1 MKRSQVYI
9 LCQLLGWYSQAAGN
23 IIFSRLGEAITWK
36 PVALYMWGALAGIL
50 TTHALRAVIRRRQWL
65 KLSPLRALSYL
76 KGIGCTRAGVLETTF
91 KDETETDLFGEQ
103 AVLCGGA
110 SALVTAGWPL
120 AFGMAALR
128 KAGYAW
134 ILPVV
139 SIWSITVFLW
149 EVIYF
154 GVHYFESF
162 QTSEVE
168 KLRLAVVAK
177 DSQLRALISQ
187 VNPHFIFNC
196 LNGLRA
202 MIVEDPARA
211 QDMVTELS
219 NILRYSLQSGRTE
232 TVPLET
238 ELEAVTAYLK
248 LEAIRLEERLRVYIA
263 VDPESLETRIP
274 PMLLQTLVENGIKH
288 GVARLP
294 GGGEIRVDS
303 QVESRAV
310 KIQVRNSGQLR
321 DDGGSTRLGL
331 DNARERLRLLYGDA
345 ASLVLRNYDSDS
357 VVAEISI
364 PV

>member
-1 MKRSQVYI
+1 MKRSHVYI
-9 LCQLLGWYSQAAGN
+9 LCQFLGWYAHAGLN
-23 IIFSRLGEAITWK
+23 VALSRLGEPITWK
-36 PVALYMWGALAGIL
+36 PVVLYMWGALAGIL
-50 TTHALRAVIRRRQWL
+50 TTHALRAVIRRRRWL
-65 KLSPLRALSYL
+65 HLSPLRALPRVSAAAL
-76 KGIGCTRAGVLETTF
+76 AAGVIIT
-91 KDETETDLFGEQ
+91 
-103 AVLCGGA
+103 
-110 SALVTAGWPL
+110 ALVTAGWPL
-120 AFGMAALR
+120 AFGMEALR
-128 KAGYAW
+128 KAGYRW
-134 ILPVV
+134 IFPVV
-139 SIWSITVFLW
+139 LIWSITVFLW

-162 QTSEVE
+162 QRSEVE

-202 MIVEDPARA
+202 MISEDPARA

-219 NILRYSLQSGRTE
+219 NILRYSLQSGRTD

-248 LEAIRLEERLRVYIA
+248 LEAIRLEERLRVHIEMHPA
-263 VDPESLETRIP
+263 SLETRIP

-321 DDGGSTRLGL
+321 DDAGSTRLGL
-331 DNARERLRLLYGDA
+331 DNARERLRLLYGNA
-345 ASLVLRNYDSDS
+345 ASLVLRNYDDDS
-357 VVAEISI
+357 VIAEISI

>member
-9 LCQLLGWYSQAAGN
+9 LCQLLGWYAQAAGN

-50 TTHALRAVIRRRQWL
+50 TTHALRAFIRRRQWL
-65 KLSPLRALSYL
+65 KLSPLRALPRVAAAAL
-76 KGIGCTRAGVLETTF
+76 VT
-91 KDETETDLFGEQ
+91 
-103 AVLCGGA
+103 GA
-110 SALVTAGWPL
+110 AITALVTAGWPL

-128 KAGYAW
+128 KAGYSW

-149 EVIYF
+149 EAIYF

-248 LEAIRLEERLRVYIA
+248 LEAIRLEERLRIHIE

-303 QVESRAV
+303 
-310 KIQVRNSGQLR
+310 
-321 DDGGSTRLGL
+321 
-331 DNARERLRLLYGDA
+331 
-345 ASLVLRNYDSDS
+345 
-357 VVAEISI
+357 
-364 PV
+364 

>member
-1 MKRSQVYI
+1 MKRSHVYI
-9 LCQLLGWYSQAAGN
+9 LCQVLGWYAHAGAN
-23 IIFSRLGEAITWK
+23 ILLSRMESPITWR
-36 PVALYMWGALAGIL
+36 PVALYMWAALAAIL
-50 TTHALRAVIRRRQWL
+50 VTNALRGVIRRRQWL
-65 KLSPLRALSYL
+65 KLSPLRALPRIFAAAL
-76 KGIGCTRAGVLETTF
+76 VCG
-91 KDETETDLFGEQ
+91 
-103 AVLCGGA
+103 AVITV
-110 SALVTAGWPL
+110 LVTAGWPFT
-120 AFGMAALR
+120 FGLTALL
-128 KAGYAW
+128 KSGYGW
-134 ILPVV
+134 ILPVIF
-139 SIWSITVFLW
+139 IWGVTVFLW
-149 EVIYF
+149 QVIYF

-162 QTSEVE
+162 ETAEVE

-187 VNPHFIFNC
+187 VNPHFMFNC

-248 LEAIRLEERLRVYIA
+248 LEAIRLEERLRIHIHM
-263 VDPESLETRIP
+263 DPESLATRIP

-303 QVESRAV
+303 QVESSAV

-321 DDGGSTRLGL
+321 EDGGSTRLGL
-331 DNARERLRLLYGDA
+331 ENARARLRLLYGNT
-345 ASLVLRNYDSDS
+345 ASLVLRNYDGDS
-357 VVAEISI
+357 VVAEICI

>member
-1 MKRSQVYI
+1 MKRSHVYV
-9 LCQLLGWYSQAAGN
+9 LCQVLGWYTQAALN
-23 IIFSRLGEAITWK
+23 IALSRLGQPITWK
-36 PVALYMWGALAGIL
+36 PVLLYMWGAVAGIL
-50 TTHALRAVIRRRQWL
+50 TTHALRAVIRRRHWL
-65 KLSPLRALSYL
+65 KLSPLHALPRVSAAAL
-76 KGIGCTRAGVLETTF
+76 VAGTIVT
-91 KDETETDLFGEQ
+91 
-103 AVLCGGA
+103 
-110 SALVTAGWPL
+110 ALVTAGWPF
-120 AFGMAALR
+120 AFGMDALR
-128 KAGYAW
+128 KAGNSW
-134 ILPVV
+134 ILPVIL
-139 SIWSITVFLW
+139 IWSVTVFLW

-154 GVHYFESF
+154 GEHYFESF
-162 QTSEVE
+162 QKSEVE

-177 DSQLRALISQ
+177 DSQLRALIAQ

-219 NILRYSLQSGRTE
+219 NILRYSLQSGRTG

-248 LEAIRLEERLRVYIA
+248 LEAIRLEERLRVHIA
-263 VDPESLETRIP
+263 LDPESLETRIP

-294 GGGEIRVDS
+294 GGGEIRVES

-321 DDGGSTRLGL
+321 DEAGSMRLGL
-331 DNARERLRLLYGDA
+331 DNARERLRLLYGNA
-345 ASLVLRNYDSDS
+345 ASLVLRNYDGDS

>member
-1 MKRSQVYI
+1 MKRAHVYI
-9 LCQLLGWYSQAAGN
+9 LCQVLGWYSQAVAN
-23 IIFSRLGEAITWK
+23 IVFTGLGEPIGWK
-36 PVALYMWGALAGIL
+36 TVLLYAWGALAGIL
-50 TTHALRAVIRRRQWL
+50 ATNALRRVIRRRQWL
-65 KLSPLRALSYL
+65 KLSPLRALPRVFGAAL
-76 KGIGCTRAGVLETTF
+76 TT
-91 KDETETDLFGEQ
+91 G
-103 AVLCGGA
+103 AVIT
-110 SALVTAGWPL
+110 ALVTAGWPF
-120 AFGMAALR
+120 AFGMAAFL
-128 KAGYAW
+128 KAGYGW

-139 SIWSITVFLW
+139 CIWSITVFLW
-149 EVIYF
+149 QAIYF

-219 NILRYSLQSGRTE
+219 NILRYSLQSGRTD

-248 LEAIRLEERLRVYIA
+248 LEAIRLEERLRVHMA

-294 GGGEIRVDS
+294 GGGEIRVGS

-321 DDGGSTRLGL
+321 DDAGSTRLGL
-331 DNARERLRLLYGDA
+331 DNARERLRLLYGNA
-345 ASLVLRNYDSDS
+345 ASLVLRNYDGDS

-364 PV
+364 PLSPA

>member
-9 LCQLLGWYSQAAGN
+9 LCQLLGWYAQAAGN
-23 IIFSRLGEAITWK
+23 IVFSRLGEAITWK

-50 TTHALRAVIRRRQWL
+50 TTHALRAFIRRRQWL
-65 KLSPLRALSYL
+65 KLSPLRALPRVAAAAL
-76 KGIGCTRAGVLETTF
+76 VTGTVIT
-91 KDETETDLFGEQ
+91 
-103 AVLCGGA
+103 
-110 SALVTAGWPL
+110 ALVTAGWPL

-149 EVIYF
+149 EAIYF

-248 LEAIRLEERLRVYIA
+248 LEAIRLEERLRVHIA

-321 DDGGSTRLGL
+321 EDAGSTRLGL
-331 DNARERLRLLYGDA
+331 DNARERLRLLYGNA

-364 PV
+364 PLSAA

>member
-1 MKRSQVYI
+1 
-9 LCQLLGWYSQAAGN
+9 
-23 IIFSRLGEAITWK
+23 
-36 PVALYMWGALAGIL
+36 
-50 TTHALRAVIRRRQWL
+50 
-65 KLSPLRALSYL
+65 
-76 KGIGCTRAGVLETTF
+76 
-91 KDETETDLFGEQ
+91 
-103 AVLCGGA
+103 
-110 SALVTAGWPL
+110 LVTAAWPL
-120 AFGMAALR
+120 TYGMAALR
-128 KAGYAW
+128 KSGYGW

-139 SIWSITVFLW
+139 FIWSITVFLW

-162 QTSEVE
+162 QKSEVE

-202 MIVEDPARA
+202 MIVEDPVRA

-248 LEAIRLEERLRVYIA
+248 LEAIRLEERLRVHIE

-321 DDGGSTRLGL
+321 EDAGSTRLGL
-331 DNARERLRLLYGDA
+331 DNARERLRLLYGNA
-345 ASLVLRNYDSDS
+345 ASLVLRNYDGDS

-364 PV
+364 PLSPA

>member
-65 KLSPLRALSYL
+65 KLSPLRALPRVAAAAL
-76 KGIGCTRAGVLETTF
+76 VT
-91 KDETETDLFGEQ
+91 
-103 AVLCGGA
+103 GA
-110 SALVTAGWPL
+110 AITALVTAGWPL

-263 VDPESLETRIP
+263 VDPQSLETRIP

-294 GGGEIRVDS
+294 GGCEIRVDS

-331 DNARERLRLLYGDA
+331 DNARERLRLLYGNA
-345 ASLVLRNYDSDS
+345 ASLVLRNYDGDS

>member
-1 MKRSQVYI
+1 MKRARVYI
-9 LCQLLGWYSQAAGN
+9 LCQLFGWYAQAALN
-23 IIFSRLGEAITWK
+23 ILFSRLGEPVTWK
-36 PVALYMWGALAGIL
+36 SVVLYLWGALAGIL
-50 TTHALRAVIRRRQWL
+50 TTHALRALIRRRQWL
-65 KLSPLRALSYL
+65 KLSPLRALPRVSAAAL
-76 KGIGCTRAGVLETTF
+76 VAGIAITL
-91 KDETETDLFGEQ
+91 
-103 AVLCGGA
+103 
-110 SALVTAGWPL
+110 LVTAGWPF

-139 SIWSITVFLW
+139 FIWSITVFLW
-149 EVIYF
+149 EAIYF

-202 MIVEDPARA
+202 MITEDPARA
-211 QDMVTELS
+211 QDMVTGLS
-219 NILRYSLQSGRTE
+219 NILRYSLQSGRTD
-232 TVPLET
+232 TVLLET

-248 LEAIRLEERLRVYIA
+248 LEAIRLEERLRVHIA
-263 VDPESLETRIP
+263 MDPESLETRIP

-288 GVARLP
+288 GVARRP

-321 DDGGSTRLGL
+321 DDAGSTRLGL
-331 DNARERLRLLYGDA
+331 DNARERLRLLYGNA
-345 ASLVLRNYDSDS
+345 ASLVLRNYDADS

>member
-9 LCQLLGWYSQAAGN
+9 LCQVLGWYTHAALN
-23 IIFSRLGEAITWK
+23 TLLSRLGEPITWR
-36 PVALYMWGALAGIL
+36 PILIYAWGALSGIL
-50 TTHALRAVIRRRQWL
+50 VTHALRAFIRNHHWL
-65 KLSPLRALSYL
+65 KLSPLRALPRVAA
-76 KGIGCTRAGVLETTF
+76 GAVVAGVAIT
-91 KDETETDLFGEQ
+91 
-103 AVLCGGA
+103 AM
-110 SALVTAGWPL
+110 VTAAWPI
-120 AFGMAALR
+120 AFGLAALR
-128 KAGYAW
+128 KSGYTW
-134 ILPVV
+134 IVPVILV
-139 SIWSITVFLW
+139 WSITVFLW
-149 EVIYF
+149 EAIYF
-154 GVHYFESF
+154 GVHYFENF

-219 NILRYSLQSGRTE
+219 NILRYSLQSGRTD
-232 TVPLET
+232 TVPLEA

-248 LEAIRLEERLRVYIA
+248 LEAIRLEERLRVHIA
-263 VDPESLETRIP
+263 MDPESLETRIP

-303 QVESRAV
+303 QVQSRAV

-331 DNARERLRLLYGDA
+331 DNARERLRLLYGSA

-364 PV
+364 PLSPA

>member
-65 KLSPLRALSYL
+65 KLSPLRALPRVAAAAL
-76 KGIGCTRAGVLETTF
+76 VT
-91 KDETETDLFGEQ
+91 
-103 AVLCGGA
+103 GA
-110 SALVTAGWPL
+110 AITALVTAGWPL

-196 LNGLRA
+196 LTGLRA

-345 ASLVLRNYDSDS
+345 ASLVLRNYVSDS

>member
-9 LCQLLGWYSQAAGN
+9 LCQALGWYAHAAVN
-23 IIFSRLGEAITWK
+23 ILLSRLSEALTWRA
-36 PVALYMWGALAGIL
+36 VALYMWGALAGIL
-50 TTHALRAVIRRRQWL
+50 TTHALRAFIRRRRWL
-65 KLSPLRALSYL
+65 QLSPLRALPRVAAAAL
-76 KGIGCTRAGVLETTF
+76 VVGLVIT
-91 KDETETDLFGEQ
+91 
-103 AVLCGGA
+103 
-110 SALVTAGWPL
+110 ALVTAGWPL
-120 AFGMAALR
+120 AFGMPALR
-128 KAGYAW
+128 KAGYSW

-139 SIWSITVFLW
+139 FIWGITVFLW

-162 QTSEVE
+162 QTAEVE

-202 MIVEDPARA
+202 MIVENPVRA

-238 ELEAVTAYLK
+238 EVEAVTAYLK
-248 LEAIRLEERLRVYIA
+248 LEAIRLEERLRVHIQ

-294 GGGEIRVDS
+294 AGGEIRVDS

-310 KIQVRNSGQLR
+310 RIQVRNSGQLR
-321 DDGGSTRLGL
+321 DDAGSTRLGL
-331 DNARERLRLLYGDA
+331 DNARERLRLLYGSA
-345 ASLVLRNYDSDS
+345 ASLVLRNYDGDS

-364 PV
+364 PLSAA

>member
-9 LCQLLGWYSQAAGN
+9 LCQLLGWYSHAALN
-23 IIFSRLGEAITWK
+23 IALSRLGEPITWK
-36 PVALYMWGALAGIL
+36 PVVLYLWGALAGIL
-50 TTHALRAVIRRRQWL
+50 TTHGLRAFIKGRQWL
-65 KLSPLRALSYL
+65 RLSPLRALPRVSAAAL
-76 KGIGCTRAGVLETTF
+76 AAGIVITV
-91 KDETETDLFGEQ
+91 
-103 AVLCGGA
+103 
-110 SALVTAGWPL
+110 LVTAGWP
-120 AFGMAALR
+120 FTYGMEALR

-139 SIWSITVFLW
+139 FIWSITVFLW

-202 MIVEDPARA
+202 MIVEDPGRA

-219 NILRYSLQSGRTE
+219 NILRYSLQSGRTD

-248 LEAIRLEERLRVYIA
+248 LEAIRLEERLRVHIA
-263 VDPESLETRIP
+263 MDPESLETRIP

-321 DDGGSTRLGL
+321 DDAGSTRLGL
-331 DNARERLRLLYGDA
+331 DNARERLRLLYGNA
-345 ASLVLRNYDSDS
+345 ASLVLRNYDGDS

-364 PV
+364 PLSPA

>member
-1 MKRSQVYI
+1 MKRAQVYI
-9 LCQLLGWYSQAAGN
+9 LCQVAGWYSHAALN
-23 IIFSRLGEAITWK
+23 ILFTRLSGPITLG
-36 PVALYMWGALAGIL
+36 PILLYLWGALAGIL
-50 TTHALRAVIRRRQWL
+50 TTHGLRAFIRRQQWL
-65 KLSPLRALSYL
+65 RLSPLRALP
-76 KGIGCTRAGVLETTF
+76 RVA
-91 KDETETDLFGEQ
+91 
-103 AVLCGGA
+103 AA
-110 SALVTAGWPL
+110 SLVDGLIITALVTAGWPF
-120 AFGMAALR
+120 AYGWAALR
-128 KAGYAW
+128 TAGYGW

-139 SIWSITVFLW
+139 AIWSITVFLW

-154 GVHYFESF
+154 GVHYFENF
-162 QTSEVE
+162 QRSEVE

-177 DSQLRALISQ
+177 DSQLRSLISQ

-196 LNGLRA
+196 LNSLRA

-211 QDMVTELS
+211 QGMVTELS

-232 TVPLET
+232 TVPLEA

-248 LEAIRLEERLRVYIA
+248 LEAIRLEERLRVHIA

-294 GGGEIRVDS
+294 GGGEISVDS

-321 DDGGSTRLGL
+321 EDAGSTRLGL
-331 DNARERLRLLYGDA
+331 ENARERLRLLYGNA
-345 ASLVLRNYDSDS
+345 ASLVLRNYDGNS

>member
-1 MKRSQVYI
+1 MKRAHVYI
-9 LCQLLGWYSQAAGN
+9 LCQLLGWYSHAALN
-23 IIFSRLGEAITWK
+23 IALSRLGEPITWK
-36 PVALYMWGALAGIL
+36 PVVLYLWGALAGIL
-50 TTHALRAVIRRRQWL
+50 TTHGLRAFIKGRQWL
-65 KLSPLRALSYL
+65 RLSPLRALPRVSAAAL
-76 KGIGCTRAGVLETTF
+76 AAGIVVTV
-91 KDETETDLFGEQ
+91 
-103 AVLCGGA
+103 
-110 SALVTAGWPL
+110 LVTAGWP
-120 AFGMAALR
+120 FTYGMEALR
-128 KAGYAW
+128 KSGYAW

-139 SIWSITVFLW
+139 FIWSVTVFLW

-162 QTSEVE
+162 QRSEVE

-196 LNGLRA
+196 LNGLRGL
-202 MIVEDPARA
+202 IVEDPGRA
-211 QDMVTELS
+211 QDMVTEIS

-248 LEAIRLEERLRVYIA
+248 LEAIRLEERLRVRIA
-263 VDPESLETRIP
+263 MDPASLETRIP

-321 DDGGSTRLGL
+321 DDAGSTRLGL
-331 DNARERLRLLYGDA
+331 DNARERLRLLYGNA

>member
-9 LCQLLGWYSQAAGN
+9 LCQLLGWYAQAAGN
-23 IIFSRLGEAITWK
+23 IVFSRLGEAITWK

-50 TTHALRAVIRRRQWL
+50 TTHALRAFIRRRQWL
-65 KLSPLRALSYL
+65 KLSPLRALPRVAAAAL
-76 KGIGCTRAGVLETTF
+76 VTGTVIT
-91 KDETETDLFGEQ
+91 
-103 AVLCGGA
+103 
-110 SALVTAGWPL
+110 ALVTAGWPL

-248 LEAIRLEERLRVYIA
+248 LEAIRLEERLRVHIA

-321 DDGGSTRLGL
+321 DDAGSTRLGL
-331 DNARERLRLLYGDA
+331 DNARERLRLLYGNA
-345 ASLVLRNYDSDS
+345 ASLVLRNYDGDS